1 MSIDSL
7 KKDTSCHKLQVVVSL
22 VFVCFLLLSVF
33 ALDYSEIFAGLLLL
47 LGFVAFVNFKEGSR
61 RLPFSDLEKYLL
73 VALALYSL
81 LSIVAFLYWPITKE
95 SHMRVEDDLKFLMF
109 IPLYLLVRQM
119 SFDRKK
125 LIVVV
130 ALLSTLMGG
139 VSLVQYLQ
147 FDFIVA
153 LYPFT
158 YINRPSAGV
167 NPMRYA
173 VIAVL
178 AVCFIFNFWVTYKNK
193 SNFMRVCLLLAMILG
208 MVACVLT
215 QTRGV
220 LLSLP
225 LLALLYGYYLYRKG
239 DRKYLLAFLVGVFLI
254 FLGASQ
260 SSFVQKRID
269 TTVLNVE
276 RYMAGDGISSLGVR
290 LDMYKA
296 CMILFKESPVF
307 GHGLGVFRE
316 KSKELKDA
324 GSLGDKVH
332 DEVGSRKTPHNEFFQ
347 AVIERGLIGLL
358 VTMFL
363 FIVPGLIFYRATISS
378 DRDVSFYGLSGMSLL
393 VVFFV
398 AGQTGTLFNHN
409 LFTNFYIIMVL
420 LFVSQI
426 RVLEDKEE
434 KAGLVES

>member
-1 MSIDSL
+1 MFVDFF
-7 KKDTSCHKLQVVVSL
+7 KKDKLFIKLQVVVSF

-33 ALDYSEIFAGLLLL
+33 ALGYSEIFAGVLLLF
-47 LGFVAFVNFKEGSR
+47 GFVVFLNFKDESL
-61 RLPFSDLEKYLL
+61 RLPFSDFEKYLII
-73 VALALYSL
+73 AFTLYTV
-81 LSIVAFLYWPITKE
+81 LSVVVFLYWPMTKE

-109 IPLYLLVRQM
+109 IPLYLLVRKM
-119 SFDRKK
+119 SFDPKK
-125 LIVVV
+125 LISVVF
-130 ALLSTLMGG
+130 LLSIIMGV
-139 VSLVQYLQ
+139 VSLAQYLR
-147 FDFIVA
+147 FDFIA
-153 LYPFT
+153 PLYPFSD
-158 YINRPSAGV
+158 RPAAGV

-173 VIAVL
+173 VIAIL
-178 AVCFIFNFWVTYKNK
+178 SVCFIFNFWVAYKNN
-193 SNFMRVCLLLAMILG
+193 SIFMKVG
-208 MVACVLT
+208 MLTGIIFGVVACVLT

-225 LLALLYGYYLYRKG
+225 LLVLLYGYYLYRKG
-239 DRKYLLAFLVGVFLI
+239 DRKYLSTFLIGVLLI
-254 FLGASQ
+254 FLVALQ

-269 TTVLNVE
+269 TTIVNVE
-276 RYMAGDGISSLGVR
+276 RYMHGDGYSSLGVR

-296 CMILFKESPVF
+296 CIILFKENPII

-316 KSKELKDA
+316 KSKELREA
-324 GSLGDKVH
+324 GLLGDKVH
-332 DEVGSRKTPHNEFFQ
+332 ASVGIRKTPHNEFFQ
-347 AVIERGLIGLL
+347 AVVEKGLIGLL
-358 VTMFL
+358 ATMFL

>member
-1 MSIDSL
+1 MFVDSL
-7 KKDTSCHKLQVVVSL
+7 KKDTLRPKLQVVVSL

-33 ALDYSEIFAGLLLL
+33 ALGYSEIFAGVLLLF
-47 LGFVAFVNFKEGSR
+47 GFFAFLNFKEWSV
-61 RLPFSDLEKYLL
+61 RLPFSDFEKYLIIGF
-73 VALALYSL
+73 ALYTV
-81 LSIVAFLYWPITKE
+81 LSVVAFLYWPMTKE

-119 SFDRKK
+119 SFDPKK
-125 LIVVV
+125 LIGVVF
-130 ALLSTLMGG
+130 LLAIMMGV
-139 VSLVQYLQ
+139 VSLAQYLR
-147 FDFIVA
+147 FDFITA
-153 LYPFT
+153 LYPFSD
-158 YINRPSAGV
+158 RPAAGV

-173 VIAVL
+173 VIAIL
-178 AVCFIFNFWVTYKNK
+178 SVCFIFNFWVIYKNK
-193 SNFMRVCLLLAMILG
+193 SNFMKVGLLMGVIFGLF
-208 MVACVLT
+208 ACVLT

-225 LLALLYGYYLYRKG
+225 LLALLYGYYLYWKG
-239 DRKYLLAFLVGVFLI
+239 DRKYLLALLVGVLVFFLWA
-254 FLGASQ
+254 FQ

-269 TTVLNVE
+269 TTMVNIE
-276 RYMAGDGISSLGVR
+276 RYIAGDGDSSLGAR
-290 LDMYKA
+290 LDMYRA
-296 CMILFKESPVF
+296 SMILFKENPIF

-316 KSKELKDA
+316 KSKELKET
-324 GSLGDKVH
+324 GLLGDNVRG
-332 DEVGSRKTPHNEFFQ
+332 EVGVRKTPHNEFFQ
-347 AVIERGLIGLL
+347 AIVEKGFLGLL
-358 VTMFL
+358 ATIFL

-378 DRDVSFYGLSGMSLL
+378 NRDVSFYGLSGMSLL

-409 LFTNFYIIMVL
+409 LFTNYYIIMVM